1 MDTNKMSPIKAFQ
14 GGCLA
19 DTTEEPYPS
28 LSDYHDYE
36 PNLEFDDTEL
46 HQSPDAI
53 ANTVDL
59 MQEIETNGM
68 GSPVSDFTDE
78 NFEEQLAEAYEEG
91 LDSLIYTSYPEVGD
105 TSDKFLDIAKHGIVD
120 VKGDDALGRKVIVV
134 YACKLP
140 LVKDID
146 HGRFLRYLIHTLD
159 KYVEQDYSLVYFH
172 FGLTSKNKPS
182 IAWLWQAYKAF
193 DRKYKKNLQAL
204 YLVHPTNFLRIISKV
219 FRPVIS
225 VKFGRKIN
233 YINSL
238 KELSEHIRLEQ
249 LSIPEQVK
257 EHDRVLG
264 GSNNITVTDSRP
276 EYPTQQ
282 FGVTL
287 QFIKQHYKVVIP
299 PVVKQCIEYLDKPD
313 ALETEGLFRRSASVM
328 KVKQLKDVANRGDIL
343 VFEDPHEAAVLLKTL
358 LRELRE
364 PLLTYDLYDE
374 VMQFQSWN
382 RDEQL
387 RQVSILV
394 MEKLPEDNYKV
405 LKYIISF
412 LSRVME
418 RADLNKMTAQNLA
431 VVFGPNLV
439 WSENITMSLSA
450 IGPIN
455 MFTQFLLQHHGEI
468 FIV

>member
-1 MDTNKMSPIKAFQ
+1 MDTNKMSPIKNMPD
-14 GGCLA
+14 C
-19 DTTEEPYPS
+19 EEPYPS

-46 HQSPDAI
+46 HQSPDAL
-53 ANTVDL
+53 ASAVDL
-59 MQEIETNGM
+59 INEIETNGV

-78 NFEEQLAEAYEEG
+78 NFEEELAEACEECF
-91 LDSLIYTSYPEVGD
+91 DSLLYTSYPEVD
-105 TSDKFLDIAKHGIVD
+105 SSDKFMDIARYNIVD

-140 LVKDID
+140 PVKEID
-146 HGRFLRYLIHTLD
+146 HGRFLRYLTDTLD

-172 FGLTSKNKPS
+172 YGLSSKNKPPLK
-182 IAWLWQAYKAF
+182 WLWQAYKAF

-204 YLVHPTNFLRIISKV
+204 YLVHPTNFLKIIFQLFK
-219 FRPVIS
+219 PVIS

-233 YINSL
+233 YINNL

-249 LSIPEQVK
+249 LSIPDQVK
-257 EHDRVLG
+257 EHDRKLG
-264 GSNNITVTDSRP
+264 GTSNAVAVEDSKP

-287 QFIKQHYKVVIP
+287 NFIKDHYKEVIP
-299 PVVKQCIEYLDKPD
+299 PVVRQCIQHLDKPD
-313 ALETEGLFRRSASVM
+313 ALETEGLFRRSANVL
-328 KVKQLKDVANRGDIL
+328 KVKQLKENANRGEIL
-343 VFEDPHEAAVLLKTL
+343 VFDDPHEAAVLLKTF
-358 LRELRE
+358 LRELKE
-364 PLLTYDLYDE
+364 PLLTHELYDE
-374 VMQFQSWN
+374 VMLFQSWS

-394 MEKLPEDNYKV
+394 MEKLPEDNYKI
-405 LKYIISF
+405 LKYIINF
-412 LSRVME
+412 LSKVME

-439 WSENITMSLSA
+439 WSENITMSLTA

-455 MFTQFLLQHHGEI
+455 MFTQFLLQHHSEI

>member
-1 MDTNKMSPIKAFQ
+1 MSPVKVFQ
-14 GGCLA
+14 AGCVSDA
-19 DTTEEPYPS
+19 GEEPYPS

-36 PNLEFDDTEL
+36 PNLEFDDSEL

-53 ANTVDL
+53 AHTVDL
-59 MQEIETNGM
+59 MQEIESNGM

-78 NFEEQLAEAYEEG
+78 NYEEELAEACEEG
-91 LDSLIYTSYPEVGD
+91 LDSLIYTSYPEVD
-105 TSDKFLDIAKHGIVD
+105 DSSDKFLDIAKYGIVD
-120 VKGDDALGRKVIVV
+120 VKGDDAVGRKVIVV

-140 LVKDID
+140 LVKEID
-146 HGRFLRYLIHTLD
+146 HSRFLRYLIHTLD

-172 FGLTSKNKPS
+172 FGLTSKNKPA
-182 IAWLWQAYKAF
+182 IPWLWQAYKAF

-204 YLVHPTNFLRIISKV
+204 YLVHPTSFLKIISQV

-238 KELSEHIRLEQ
+238 KELSEHIKLEQ

-257 EHDRVLG
+257 EYDRKIG
-264 GSNNITVTDSRP
+264 GTNNITVPDSKP

-299 PVVKQCIEYLDKPD
+299 PVIRQCVEYLDKPD
-313 ALETEGLFRRSASVM
+313 ALETEGIFRRSANVL
-328 KVKQLKDVANRGDIL
+328 KVRELKEAANRGETLTFDN
-343 VFEDPHEAAVLLKTL
+343 PHEAAVLLKTT
-358 LRELRE
+358 LRELKE

-374 VMQFQSWN
+374 VMQFQSWS

-394 MEKLPEDNYKV
+394 MEKLPEDNYKL
-405 LKYIISF
+405 LKYTISF

-431 VVFGPNLV
+431 VVFGPNLI
-439 WSENITMSLSA
+439 WSENVTMSLSA

-455 MFTQFLLQHHGEI
+455 MFTQFLLQHHREI